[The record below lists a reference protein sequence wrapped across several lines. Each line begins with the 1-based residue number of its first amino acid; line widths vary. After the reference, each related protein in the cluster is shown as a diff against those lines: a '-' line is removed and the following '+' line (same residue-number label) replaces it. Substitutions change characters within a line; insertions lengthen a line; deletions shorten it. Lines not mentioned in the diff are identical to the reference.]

1 MSSKLKATLVL
12 AIGLSIVIVTM
23 GYVVYTSK
31 CPTEMETPIRSKI
44 VLDGKDVTRIT
55 LHPDGSKD
63 TINLQII
70 LK

>member
-1 MSSKLKATLVL
+1 MTSKLKALLVITIL
-12 AIGLSIVIVTM
+12 LNTIVIIM
-23 GYVVYTSK
+23 GYVVYDSK